1 MTSQRPTFRVMK
13 NGYDRFAVDD
23 AMERYTSRVDQL
35 EKKIVLYQDQLV
47 ETTKQLEELREKYR
61 DLSDSLDAREKA
73 ASDIARLSIREANEI
88 IRTAQRNAD
97 EIVREALISARII
110 LVDLSKLYGSADDV
124 KGELAEKLEALMKE
138 LEKFRLPQMPDLK
151 WLEEA
156 GNKLQ

>member
-23 AMERYTSRVDQL
+23 AMERYASRIDQL

-47 ETTKQLEELREKYR
+47 ETTKRLEELREKYR
-61 DLSDSLDAREKA
+61 DLSDSMDAREKA
-73 ASDIARLSIREANEI
+73 ASEIARVSIREANDI
-88 IRTAQRNAD
+88 IRTAQQNAD
-97 EIVREALISARII
+97 EIVREALIRARII

-124 KGELAEKLEALMKE
+124 KGELEGKLEALMKE

>member
-1 MTSQRPTFRVMK
+1 MSSPRPTFRVMK

-23 AMERYTSRVDQL
+23 AMERYESRVDQL

-61 DLSDSLDAREKA
+61 DLSDSMDAREKA

-97 EIVREALISARII
+97 EIVREALISARIS
-110 LVDLSKLYGSADDV
+110 LVDLSKLYGNADDV
-124 KGELAEKLEALMKE
+124 KGELADKLEELMKE

>member
-23 AMERYTSRVDQL
+23 AMERYASRIDQL

-47 ETTKQLEELREKYR
+47 ETTKKLEELRIQYQE
-61 DLSDSLDAREKA
+61 LSGSMEAREKA
-73 ASDIARLSIREANEI
+73 AGDIARVALREANEI
-88 IRTAQRNAD
+88 ISTAQKNAD
-97 EIVREALISARII
+97 EIVREALTSARII

-124 KGELAEKLEALMKE
+124 KDDLEGKLEALMKE
-138 LEKFRLPQMPDLK
+138 LEKFRLPKMPDLK
-151 WLEEA
+151 WLEDA

>member
-23 AMERYTSRVDQL
+23 AMERYASRVDQL

-61 DLSDSLDAREKA
+61 DLSDSMDAREKA

-110 LVDLSKLYGSADDV
+110 LVDLSKLYGNADDV
-124 KGELAEKLEALMKE
+124 KGELADKLEALMTE

>member
-23 AMERYTSRVDQL
+23 AMERYASRIDQL

-47 ETTKQLEELREKYR
+47 ETTKRLEELREKYR
-61 DLSDSLDAREKA
+61 DLSDSMDAREKA
-73 ASDIARLSIREANEI
+73 ASEIARVSIREANDI
-88 IRTAQRNAD
+88 IRTAQQNAD

-124 KGELAEKLEALMKE
+124 KGELEGKLEALMKE

>member
-1 MTSQRPTFRVMK
+1 MK

-23 AMERYTSRVDQL
+23 AMERYASRIDQL

-47 ETTKQLEELREKYR
+47 ETTKRLEELREKYR
-61 DLSDSLDAREKA
+61 DLSDSMDAREKA
-73 ASDIARLSIREANEI
+73 ASEIARVSIREANDI
-88 IRTAQRNAD
+88 IRTAQQNAD

-124 KGELAEKLEALMKE
+124 KGELEGKLEALMKE

>member
-23 AMERYTSRVDQL
+23 AMERYASRVDQL

-61 DLSDSLDAREKA
+61 DLSDSMDAREKA

-110 LVDLSKLYGSADDV
+110 LVDLSKLYGNADDV
-124 KGELAEKLEALMKE
+124 KGELADKLEELMKE